1 MLGFL
6 KMIWTEKVILALPP
20 KDALKEC
27 VSCVIQQFLRGG
39 GNKLSFLVIVET
51 VLSQVRKYLSDRKQC
66 EGIHDDFST
75 QNSFGGTVPCGLVL
89 VQERYYLDYK
99 VDRKLWA
106 SFLLFPH
113 KGVYVSKTK
122 SVLSEELLV
131 YGCDF

>member
-1 MLGFL
+1 MDRESYSSSTPQRCF
-6 KMIWTEKVILALPP
+6 ERV
-20 KDALKEC
+20 C
-27 VSCVIQQFLRGG
+27 VMCHPTIPEGG

-51 VLSQVRKYLSDRKQC
+51 VLSQVRKYISDRKQC